1 MFEVSHT
8 LQSNQSKLNG
18 VSFRCG
24 RSKPWP
30 QEGQTTMNKHTIKVS
45 AAAAALLA
53 LTLGACSSGGASATR
68 NGSVPEATPTVST
81 PAESPS
87 APSESNFSNALEFTR
102 MTHFDKYGPA
112 AALAA
117 PESPAARYLA
127 HQEATNK
134 AQQINGDDTTNTA
147 EDDYAFDADPDA
159 GTIKIDTGDGETVYT
174 WKDFSYDPRKIVSW
188 TGASGPVAKCCG
200 ARSPRTPRL
209 APRRA

>member
-1 MFEVSHT
+1 
-8 LQSNQSKLNG
+8 
-18 VSFRCG
+18 
-24 RSKPWP
+24 
-30 QEGQTTMNKHTIKVS
+30 MNKHTIKVS

-159 GTIKIDTGDGETVYT
+159 GTIKSTLVMARRSTPGRTSATTQRGRLCRGRGRPARSPT
-174 WKDFSYDPRKIVSW
+174 
-188 TGASGPVAKCCG
+188 CCG